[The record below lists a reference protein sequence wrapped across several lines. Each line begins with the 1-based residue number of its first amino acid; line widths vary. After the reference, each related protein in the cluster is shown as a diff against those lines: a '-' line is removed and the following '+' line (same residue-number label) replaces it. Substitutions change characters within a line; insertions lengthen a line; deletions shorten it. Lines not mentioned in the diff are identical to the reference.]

1 METLVEKIRIIEA
14 SSTRGRVNLDSLT
27 NFPQVIMP
35 PKFKAPEFV
44 KYGGTGDLC
53 THLRMFCSKMAP
65 YGDNHLLLCQIF
77 PDSLTGLVA
86 TWYVRLEKTSNWREV
101 ANAFLEYYL
110 FNTKIA
116 LNHTVLQ
123 RTKKKSGES
132 FHEYA
137 QRWCEIVAQVLP
149 PMMEN
154 EMIKW
159 FIDNLKPPNY
169 KKVISAQ
176 VTHFVSLIPIGENI
190 IEGIRSKKIVDPN
203 ALIEQ

>member
-14 SSTRGRVNLDSLT
+14 SGTRGRVNLDSLT
-27 NFPQVIMP
+27 NFPHVIMP

-77 PDSLTGLVA
+77 PDSLTGLAA
-86 TWYVRLEKTSNWREV
+86 TWYVRLEKTSSWREV

-116 LNHTVLQ
+116 PNHTVLQ
-123 RTKKKSGES
+123 RTKKKS
-132 FHEYA
+132 
-137 QRWCEIVAQVLP
+137 R
-149 PMMEN
+149 
-154 EMIKW
+154 
-159 FIDNLKPPNY
+159 
-169 KKVISAQ
+169 
-176 VTHFVSLIPIGENI
+176 
-190 IEGIRSKKIVDPN
+190 
-203 ALIEQ
+203 